1 MATRIKAPTLEEL
14 EERARVSDVPGTV
27 EVTYDE
33 WMAMFDEAIQAQL
46 GLSGEEFIERWNAG
60 EYAEI
65 ADKAGHRHLVDL
77 GMSIPFDRRKS

>member
-1 MATRIKAPTLEEL
+1 MATRIKAPTQEEL

-33 WMAMFDEAIQAQL
+33 WMAMFDEAVRERL
-46 GLSGEEFIERWNAG
+46 GISGDEFIERWNAG

-65 ADKAGHRHLVDL
+65 ADKAGHRHLMGL
-77 GMSIPFDRRKS
+77 ALLIPDELLTS

>member
-1 MATRIKAPTLEEL
+1 MATRIKAPTLSEL

-33 WMAMFDEAIQAQL
+33 WMAMFDEAVQEQL
-46 GLSGEEFIERWNAG
+46 GMSGEEFIERWNAG

-65 ADKAGHRHLVDL
+65 ADKAGHRHLIDL
-77 GMSIPFDRRKS
+77 AMLIPIDRRAT